1 MSTGSEPWLARRRAV
16 PPASPAG
23 AHLVHP
29 CQLWRLHTCR
39 SLWQSEAG
47 PGSLTQTAGTGRRGP
62 RAGSLLA
69 VERWHQGPGG
79 LPMQPSGLSNGPSA
93 CSTAGPSG
101 QGPVLSL
108 PSHPL
113 RAGAGAG
120 VGAEIGESLVEL
132 RHGTGPDFTSG
143 GGSGLPGGPQWV
155 LRTEAGAAGL
165 GLEELVGAWWV
176 WGAVG
181 FTGLVAP
188 SREGL

>member
-1 MSTGSEPWLARRRAV
+1 MSTGSEAWLARRRAA

-29 CQLWRLHTCR
+29 CQLWSLHTCR

-47 PGSLTQTAGTGRRGP
+47 PGSLTQTAGTGLRGP

-120 VGAEIGESLVEL
+120 VGAEMGES
-132 RHGTGPDFTSG
+132 R
-143 GGSGLPGGPQWV
+143 
-155 LRTEAGAAGL
+155 GAASWHWPRLHLWRRLWSSRGPS
-165 GLEELVGAWWV
+165 VGAPYRGRCSWP
-176 WGAVG
+176 GA
-181 FTGLVAP
+181 
-188 SREGL
+188 